1 VNRIEEKEGA
11 IYYYNEVGDCIKV
24 ETAAKNGWYDLWQ
37 QEKKANADLLTA
49 IEEREGEI
57 ERIRGMEKDCKCPFC
72 PIVERAGQAEVR
84 DKACHDELLTIHTIL
99 ACPAEC
105 PPVED
110 ADEYIVRALKCYIH
124 AMQMKERKDETS

>member
-1 VNRIEEKEGA
+1 MNRIVEEVKEFYEDDLADRHDNIIMEKED
-11 IYYYNEVGDCIKV
+11 YK
-24 ETAAKNGWYDLWQ
+24 T
-37 QEKKANADLLTA
+37 LLTA
-49 IEEREGEI
+49 LEEREGEI